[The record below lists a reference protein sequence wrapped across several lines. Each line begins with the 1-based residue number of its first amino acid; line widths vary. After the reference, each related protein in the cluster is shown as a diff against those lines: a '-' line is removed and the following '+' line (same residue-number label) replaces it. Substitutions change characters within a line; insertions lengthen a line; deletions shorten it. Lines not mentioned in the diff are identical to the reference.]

1 MLYFYGF
8 KNDASEECI
17 WINGVDFV
25 ESLLKISAHDNAAVK
40 LYRKLARA
48 KKDRTREGLFVLEG
62 QRLVSDAV
70 QNGAVL
76 THIFWTEEGYARWN
90 EENASVDFSV
100 TRCALLSD
108 ALGTALSQ
116 TEHSQGVYAICRMP
130 EQPSL
135 SSLIHS
141 GGNYAVLHQLQDPG
155 NAGMILRTADALGLD
170 GVIYS
175 ASCDIYSPKV
185 VRATMGSLF
194 RVPICCTADI
204 IPVLEMCRSAKVETC
219 AAVVGGEAE
228 PVGLCAFQRG
238 TAVVIGNEGNG
249 LPESVSTICDR
260 RVTIP
265 MHGTIE
271 SLNAAMA
278 AGIILWEVQKAGIT

>member
-1 MLYFYGF
+1 ME
-8 KNDASEECI
+8 A
-17 WINGVDFV
+17 
-25 ESLLKISAHDNAAVK
+25 LLKISAQDNGAVK
-40 LYRKLARA
+40 LYRKLARS

-62 QRLVSDAV
+62 LRLVSDAV

-76 THIFWTEEGYARWN
+76 THLFWTEEGYARWK
-90 EENASVDFSV
+90 EEFIPADLGE

-130 EQPSL
+130 EQPAL
-135 SSLIHS
+135 SDLIRP

-175 ASCDIYSPKV
+175 ASCDIFSPKV

-194 RVPICCTADI
+194 RVPLCCTADI
-204 IPVLEMCRSAKVETC
+204 TPVLETCRTAGVETC
-219 AAVVGGEAE
+219 AAVVSGVAE
-228 PVGLCAFQRG
+228 FVGQCGFKKG

-249 LPESVSTICDR
+249 LPELVSAACDR

-278 AGIILWEVQKAGIT
+278 AGIILWEVQKAGTDTGKEGC

>member
-1 MLYFYGF
+1 MIKTIEAEQKERG
-8 KNDASEECI
+8 DTVSEAI
-17 WINGVDFV
+17 LVTA
-25 ESLLKISAHDNAAVK
+25 KDNPAIK
-40 LYRKLARA
+40 RYRRLAKS
-48 KKDRTREGLFVLEG
+48 KKDRMKEGCFVLEG
-62 QRLVSDAV
+62 LRLVTDALRS
-70 QNGAVL
+70 GAAL
-76 THIFWTEEGYARWN
+76 THLFWTEEGFARFQN
-90 EENASVDFSV
+90 EQPAALDGV
-100 TRCALLSD
+100 RCVLISD
-108 ALGTALSQ
+108 ALGAMLSQ

-135 SSLIHS
+135 TQLLHS
-141 GGNYAVLHQLQDPG
+141 GGIYAVLHQLQDPG

-194 RVPICCTADI
+194 RVRVCCTDSI
-204 IPVLEMCRSAKVETC
+204 EPVMAACRHAGVETC
-219 AAVVGGEAE
+219 AAVVGKEAE
-228 PVGLCAFQRG
+228 LVGQCCFQPG
-238 TAVVIGNEGNG
+238 TAIVIGNEGSG
-249 LPESVSTICDR
+249 LPDAVSSACDR

-278 AGIILWEVQKAGIT
+278 AGIILWEAKRCNRKEQHDG

>member
-1 MLYFYGF
+1 ME
-8 KNDASEECI
+8 A
-17 WINGVDFV
+17 
-25 ESLLKISAHDNAAVK
+25 LLKISAHDNGAVK
-40 LYRKLARA
+40 LYRKLARS

-62 QRLVSDAV
+62 LRLVSDAV

-76 THIFWTEEGYARWN
+76 THLFWTEEGYARWN
-90 EENASVDFSV
+90 EESLPADLGE

-108 ALGTALSQ
+108 SLGTALSQ

-130 EQPSL
+130 EQPAL
-135 SSLIHS
+135 SDLIGH

-175 ASCDIYSPKV
+175 ASCDIFSPKV

-194 RVPICCTADI
+194 RVPICCTTDI
-204 IPVLEMCRSAKVETC
+204 TPVLETCRAAGVETC
-219 AAVVGGEAE
+219 AAVVGGTAE
-228 PVGLCAFQRG
+228 FVGQCVFKKG

-249 LPESVSTICDR
+249 LPESVSAACDR

-278 AGIILWEVQKAGIT
+278 AGIILWEVQKAGTDMGKEVR

>member
-1 MLYFYGF
+1 MQ
-8 KNDASEECI
+8 
-17 WINGVDFV
+17 
-25 ESLLKISAHDNAAVK
+25 
-40 LYRKLARA
+40 
-48 KKDRTREGLFVLEG
+48 EGLFVLEG
-62 QRLVSDAV
+62 LRLVSDAL
-70 QNGAVL
+70 QNGAEL
-76 THIFWTEEGYARWN
+76 THLFWTEDGYARWQA
-90 EENASVDFSV
+90 ERVQADWKE
-100 TRCALLSD
+100 TRCALLSHE
-108 ALGTALSQ
+108 LGTDLSQ

-130 EQPSL
+130 KQQSL
-135 SSLIHS
+135 TELIRS

-194 RVPICCTADI
+194 RVPLCCVSEIT
-204 IPVLEMCRSAKVETC
+204 PVLEACHLAGVETC
-219 AAVVGGEAE
+219 AAVVRSEAE
-228 PVGLCAFQRG
+228 SVGQCGFHHG

-249 LPESVSTICDR
+249 LPESVSAACDR
-260 RVTIP
+260 CITIP

-278 AGIILWEVQKAGIT
+278 AGIILWEVQKSACRTGRGRL